1 MEKNKTIKHNTNCI
15 ICNKELIYFQEN
27 KEVKC
32 VYCQNDFKSNVHCI
46 NSHYVCDICHG
57 MDGMD
62 IIEKYCINTIET
74 NPLKMAMELMKN
86 PSINMHGP
94 EHHYLVPAVLLASY
108 YNATDETNM
117 KPKKLAVAKSRAKEV
132 KGGFCGF
139 YGNCGA
145 AVGTGIYISLIL
157 GATPLTKESWGLA
170 NLMTGTALISMGKIG
185 GPRCCKRNVF
195 TAIKEASKFTYE
207 NFNIKL
213 YDYENEKILCSFR
226 GRNKECLKTQC
237 PYY

>member
-117 KPKKLAVAKSRAKEV
+117 KPKKLTVAKSRAKEV

-139 YGNCGA
+139 Y
-145 AVGTGIYISLIL
+145 VEL
-157 GATPLTKESWGLA
+157 P
-170 NLMTGTALISMGKIG
+170 
-185 GPRCCKRNVF
+185 
-195 TAIKEASKFTYE
+195 
-207 NFNIKL
+207 
-213 YDYENEKILCSFR
+213 
-226 GRNKECLKTQC
+226 
-237 PYY
+237 